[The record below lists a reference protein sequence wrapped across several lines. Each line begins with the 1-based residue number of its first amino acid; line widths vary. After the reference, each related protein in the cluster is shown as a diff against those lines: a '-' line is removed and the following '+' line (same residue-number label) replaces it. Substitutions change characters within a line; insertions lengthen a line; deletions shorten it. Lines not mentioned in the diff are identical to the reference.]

1 MNMRH
6 QFIAFTLIL
15 AVITSCGRKEPEPI
29 AYGKDSCAEC
39 KMTIID
45 PKFGGE
51 IISKKGKIFKFDDT
65 HCIARFM
72 ERRGIE
78 MNSIHKTLF
87 VNYNKPSEWLDV
99 EKAEFVVSS
108 LFRSPMGGNAA
119 AFSSK
124 AEAESKSSELAGSKI
139 TSWATLY
146 NILIK

>member
-1 MNMRH
+1 MKIKH
-6 QFIAFTLIL
+6 HLIALIL
-15 AVITSCGRKEPEPI
+15 TGALLASCGRKEPEPI
-29 AYGKDSCAEC
+29 AYGKDSCSEC

-65 HCIARFM
+65 HCIAKFM

-87 VNYNKPSEWLDV
+87 VNYNKPNEWLEV
-99 EKAEFVVSS
+99 EKAQFVVSS
-108 LFRSPMGGNAA
+108 LFKSPMGGNAA

-124 AEAESKSSELAGSKI
+124 AEAESKSSELPGSKI